1 MGRGYAALTFIKTY
15 LNLCPIAGVVGKI
28 TKFLA
33 QVIDPRPPNKAKG
46 HDKQKKHKLNGI
58 VTKESSTGD
67 DEYITPRAEYLYYE
81 VEVDNLAIEYPESNE
96 RSRKWV
102 CLPPPPSSS
111 SCILPSALGDI

>member
-1 MGRGYAALTFIKTY
+1 MGRRYATSAFFKTY
-15 LNLCPIAGVVGKI
+15 LNLCPTAGVVGKI

-46 HDKQKKHKLNGI
+46 LDKQKKHKVNGI
-58 VTKESSTGD
+58 VSKESTTG

-81 VEVDNLAIEYPESNE
+81 VEVDNLATEYPESNE

-102 CLPPPPSSS
+102 CLPS
-111 SCILPSALGDI
+111 ILSTFLYLTDDSR

>member
-1 MGRGYAALTFIKTY
+1 MGRRYVTSAIFKTY
-15 LNLCPIAGVVGKI
+15 LNSCPPAGVVGKI

-33 QVIDPRPPNKAKG
+33 QVIDPRPPSKAKG

-58 VTKESSTGD
+58 VSQDSTTG

-81 VEVDNLAIEYPESNE
+81 VEVDNLAIDYPESNE

-102 CLPPPPSSS
+102 CLPSILSTL
-111 SCILPSALGDI
+111 SCISPTALGDI

>member
-1 MGRGYAALTFIKTY
+1 MGRGYVTLYFLKTS
-15 LNLCPIAGVVGKI
+15 LNLCPAAGVVGKI

-58 VTKESSTGD
+58 VTKESTTNG
-67 DEYITPRAEYLYYE
+67 EYITPRAEYLYYE
-81 VEVDNLAIEYPESNE
+81 VEVDNLAVEYPESNE

-102 CLPPPPSSS
+102 CLPSILSTL
-111 SCILPSALGDI
+111 SCILPTALGDI